1 MGGRRPGL
9 EGYSSLAYIQTHCCA
24 FSPFETGFKKLKI
37 KTNWRNLTLFAPWY
51 GSNNTFIDWIWAL
64 TVNCKTSDLSL
75 SSQYRK
81 KEREAHKGEAWELV
95 LEPKL
100 PDQGASRSSFST
112 DSPSFCTRAPHPRE
126 PFRSGRTEMV
136 CHPILDSWVSNF
148 FFFPYHI
155 LTASFFIPINK
166 NILWAS
172 GLHKFMWQWGGQGP
186 NDSYLSR

>member
-51 GSNNTFIDWIWAL
+51 GSNKTFIDWIWAL

-100 PDQGASRSSFST
+100 PDQGASRSLFST

-148 FFFPYHI
+148 FFFSLSHPDCIFLY
-155 LTASFFIPINK
+155 
-166 NILWAS
+166 
-172 GLHKFMWQWGGQGP
+172 
-186 NDSYLSR
+186 SYQ